1 MPAGTATTRARPSPA
16 AVSCSVAGSVWTI
29 KVRAGSWCLKDSPK
43 SPRTALPRN
52 RRYCSQS
59 GSSRPSSARSWRTSS
74 SRASSGRSSR
84 VGSPV
89 RCSSPNTI
97 TDTPIRTPRLC
108 TSRRATYPSMPSGLP
123 GYRGAPRLCRGA
135 TSAGG
140 VWGAISGPPTAIE
153 RDFRQSYRFVT
164 ARRPLEAIVDA
175 VDVHLL
181 VAEEPG
187 RVVVDQAQELAVE
200 LLALVGVHLRARLR
214 DEAVDFGIAVLRDGL
229 ARLEVRRHPVV
240 RLQARQAPAIHE
252 DVLGLVI
259 EHRAHVAAPLADDLH
274 VSLDAVLGELTG
286 HRLRDV
292 LVHRPAPVGR
302 LQRQRQVRL
311 AGGGQQLPGFLGVVL
326 VERDRGLVAPH
337 VGRHRRVDA
346 LAVAEE
352 HAVEDA
358 LHVHRVVDRLAH
370 APVGQRPA
378 FDLRDAEIDD
388 AAARRLLGAYS
399 AGRGERL

>member
-29 KVRAGSWCLKDSPK
+29 RVRAGSWCLKDSPK

-97 TDTPIRTPRLC
+97 TDTPSRTPRLC
-108 TSRRATYPSMPSGLP
+108 TSLRATYPSMPSGLP

-140 VWGAISGPPTAIE
+140 CGDGDRGAPRLCRGATSAGGCGDGDRGAPRLCRGATSAGGWGDGE
-153 RDFRQSYRFVT
+153 RGAPRLCRGATS
-164 ARRPLEAIVDA
+164 AG
-175 VDVHLL
+175 
-181 VAEEPG
+181 G
-187 RVVVDQAQELAVE
+187 RGAGERGAP
-200 LLALVGVHLRARLR
+200 RARLR
-214 DEAVDFGIAVLRDGL
+214 DEAVDLGIAVLGDRL

-240 RLQARQAPAIHE
+240 RLQARQAPAVHE

-274 VSLDAVLGELTG
+274 AGLDAVLGQLTG

-292 LVHRPAPVGR
+292 L
-302 LQRQRQVRL
+302 
-311 AGGGQQLPGFLGVVL
+311 
-326 VERDRGLVAPH
+326 
-337 VGRHRRVDA
+337 
-346 LAVAEE
+346 
-352 HAVEDA
+352 
-358 LHVHRVVDRLAH
+358 
-370 APVGQRPA
+370 
-378 FDLRDAEIDD
+378 
-388 AAARRLLGAYS
+388 
-399 AGRGERL
+399 